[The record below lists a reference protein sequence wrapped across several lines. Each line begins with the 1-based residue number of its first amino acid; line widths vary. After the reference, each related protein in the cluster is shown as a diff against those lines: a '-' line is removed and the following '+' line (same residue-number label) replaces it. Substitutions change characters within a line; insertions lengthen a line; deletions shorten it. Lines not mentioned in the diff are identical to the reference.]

1 VLKDTAVVDVVT
13 FGEAMIRLSPPGH
26 QRLEQVA
33 NLEVAVGG
41 AELSV
46 AAGVARLGLKTAWV
60 SRLPANPLGRMMA
73 NKGREF
79 GVDTKHIIWAEGERA
94 GLYFVEYGASP
105 RPTRVMYDR
114 KDSALARIQP
124 GMVNWE
130 EILQGVRL
138 LHVGGITPALSHS
151 AAAVQKEALT
161 AAQKAGC
168 LVSYDLNYRAM
179 LWTLEKAQ
187 SAQLPLMEYVDILV
201 TSLPDQANVKELISG
216 LSGENPADVAK
227 QLAKRFDFQ
236 AVMVTMRSTPTV
248 TRTNWTSLA
257 YVKGELFTDRV
268 YEVEAIDRLGG
279 GDACVAG
286 FLTGYLEGDPANGLR
301 LGNAFSALKQ
311 TSPTDWPWPTRQE
324 AEALIAA
331 GETRMAR

>member
-1 VLKDTAVVDVVT
+1 MMDVIT

-26 QRLEQVA
+26 QRLEQVTS
-33 NLEVAVGG
+33 LEVAVGG

-46 AAGVARLGLKTAWV
+46 AAGIARLGLQTAWI
-60 SRLPANPLGRMMA
+60 SRLADNPLGRMMA

-79 GVDTKHIIWAEGERA
+79 GVDVSQVLWAKDDRA

-105 RPTRVMYDR
+105 RPTRVIYDR

-124 GMVNWE
+124 GMLDWE
-130 EILQGVRL
+130 EILKDVRL
-138 LHVGGITPALSHS
+138 LHVGGITPALSPS
-151 AAAVQKEALT
+151 AAEVQKEALVAT
-161 AAQKAGC
+161 RKSGC
-168 LVSYDLNYRAM
+168 QVSYDLNYRAM
-179 LWTLEKAQ
+179 LWSLEEAQ
-187 SAQLPLMEYVDILV
+187 AAQLPLMEYVDILV
-201 TSLPDQANVKELISG
+201 TSLPDQPNVKELISG
-216 LSGENPADVAK
+216 LSGENPADVAR
-227 QLAKRFDFQ
+227 QLAERFGFS
-236 AVMVTMRSTPTV
+236 AVLVTMRSTPSV

-257 YVKGELFTDRV
+257 YAKGDLYADRV
-268 YEVEAIDRLGG
+268 YEVEAVDRLGG
-279 GDACVAG
+279 GDACVSG
-286 FLTGYLEGDPANGLR
+286 FLTGYLEGDPAHGVR

>member
-1 VLKDTAVVDVVT
+1 MDVVT

-26 QRLEQVA
+26 QRLEQVTS
-33 NLEVAVGG
+33 LDVAIGG

-46 AAGVARLGLKTAWV
+46 AAGVARLGLQAAWV

-79 GVDTKHIIWAEGERA
+79 GVDVNCIIWADDERA

-105 RPTRVMYDR
+105 RPTQVIYDR

-124 GMVNWE
+124 GMLNWND
-130 EILQGVRL
+130 ILKGTRL
-138 LHVGGITPALSHS
+138 FHVGGITPALSPS
-151 AAAVQKEALT
+151 AAEVQKEAMRT
-161 AAQKAGC
+161 AKDLNC

-179 LWTLEKAQ
+179 LWTLEEAQ
-187 SAQLPLMEYVDILV
+187 SAQLPLMEFVDILV
-201 TSLPDQANVKELISG
+201 TSLPNQPNVKELISG
-216 LSGENPADVAK
+216 LSGENPADVAR
-227 QLAKRFDFQ
+227 QLSERFGFK
-236 AVMVTMRSTPTV
+236 AVLVTMRSMPTV
-248 TRTNWTSLA
+248 IRTNWTSLA
-257 YVKGELFTDRV
+257 YVNGELFSDRT
-268 YEVEAIDRLGG
+268 YEIETVDRLGG

-286 FLTGYLEGDPANGLR
+286 FLTGYLEGDPAHAVR

-324 AEALIAA
+324 TENLIAA
-331 GETRMAR
+331 GEKGIFR

>member
-1 VLKDTAVVDVVT
+1 MDVIT

-26 QRLEQVA
+26 QRLEQVT

-46 AAGVARLGLKTAWV
+46 AAGVARLGLKSAWV
-60 SRLPANPLGRMMA
+60 TRLPANPLGRMMA

-79 GVDTKHIIWAEGERA
+79 GVDVSHILWSEGERA

-105 RPTRVMYDR
+105 RPTRVIYDR
-114 KDSALARIQP
+114 KDSALARIKP
-124 GMVNWE
+124 GMLDWE
-130 EILQGVRL
+130 RILQGVRL
-138 LHVGGITPALSHS
+138 LHVGGITPALSPS
-151 AAAVQKEALT
+151 AAQVQKEALI
-161 AAQKAGC
+161 AARNTGC

-179 LWTLEKAQ
+179 LWTLEEAQ
-187 SAQLPLMEYVDILV
+187 SAQLSLMEYVDILM
-201 TSLPDQANVKELISG
+201 TSLPDEPNVKELISG
-216 LSGENPADVAK
+216 LSGENPADVAR
-227 QLAKRFDFQ
+227 QLAERFGFQ
-236 AVMVTMRSTPTV
+236 AVLVTMRSTPSV

-257 YVKGELFTDRV
+257 YVKGELVTDRV
-268 YEVEAIDRLGG
+268 YEVEAVDRLGG

-286 FLTGYLEGDPANGLR
+286 FLTGYLEDNPAHGVR